1 MQRDS
6 TFLTSML
13 VDNLDPQNR
22 HIATAESGV
31 NESSKTGKRG
41 LKNLPQKGS
50 SRTQAKQDE
59 QTIHGSTQEQ
69 NFAQN
74 VIAQESHEADQ
85 VKVHLQEQSDQQL
98 AVYDSNQYMMN
109 NYLQDK
115 SGHST
120 HGLHALDKPTGIN
133 SQQDFDHY
141 NSSAFNDQVQFL
153 IKKGEL
159 EVHSK

>member
-1 MQRDS
+1 M
-6 TFLTSML
+6 
-13 VDNLDPQNR
+13 
-22 HIATAESGV
+22 
-31 NESSKTGKRG
+31 
-41 LKNLPQKGS
+41 
-50 SRTQAKQDE
+50 
-59 QTIHGSTQEQ
+59 
-69 NFAQN
+69 
-74 VIAQESHEADQ
+74 IAQESHEADQ

-120 HGLHALDKPTGIN
+120 HALDKPTGIN

>member
-13 VDNLDPQNR
+13 VDNVDPQNR

-31 NESSKTGKRG
+31 QESSKTNKRG

-74 VIAQESHEADQ
+74 VIQQESHEDQ

-120 HGLHALDKPTGIN
+120 HALDKPTGIN
-133 SQQDFDHY
+133 SQ
-141 NSSAFNDQVQFL
+141 
-153 IKKGEL
+153 
-159 EVHSK
+159 